1 MENNVKSVYV
11 YIYTNI
17 KEYVLIHVLKTI
29 TAVHLCLTQH
39 GEPTTLQ

>member
-11 YIYTNI
+11 CMYTNI
-17 KEYVLIHVLKTI
+17 KEYVLIHVLI